1 MCSIKNAD
9 TSVPGNIWNN
19 NSAPL
24 FYCNLVPCK
33 WNVLVVMQTNNN
45 RRSLNMY
52 VAVFEIRLV
61 L

>member
-1 MCSIKNAD
+1 MCSFKNAD

-19 NSAPL
+19 NSTPL